1 MKKKKDLDLAPS
13 RRERKTL
20 GQYIL
25 LFFLVL
31 YTLFCALPIVLV
43 FVAAF
48 SDEKT
53 IVQNGFS
60 FIPKKWSLDGINAV
74 LRYGKQLATSY
85 GVTIFITVVGTLV
98 GLLIMAMFAYSI
110 SRKDFMLGKFLSVY
124 LLIPMLFSGG
134 QLSCYIIYTSMYG
147 LKDNIALL
155 ILPLCVS
162 TMNVIILRTYIANS
176 IPEPVTIKV
185 TRACFNLA
193 NPDSEQVK
201 KVQDAINE
209 YIKDKIN
216 VQIELTDIGS
226 GEYTEKANL
235 ALANNEINLLW
246 TASWE
251 STIGTNDLVPANA
264 VYDITDL
271 LPGTP
276 LYESMDEGQ
285 WEATKYDGKNYF
297 VPVYKD
303 NVEGYDV
310 MFRKDLVDK
319 YGWDISSVK
328 TLADLEPMLADLEA
342 EGLKY
347 PYLSQKTAMF
357 YRYYINDFDFFT
369 ADSQSN
375 WVAVDRSTNEVVD
388 TVLTDQYKEFC
399 TLMAKWAEAGY
410 ISEDEVT
417 KTTTDTTT
425 QTQDWGISWWTDI
438 PVNAEANS
446 RYNQEVVMTP
456 ITDRWAHS
464 TSALGSCYA
473 VTANST
479 PEEAQACVDFLG
491 LLYTDSKLADLY
503 TFGIEGEDFN
513 YVDGKVEQTDA
524 GKYNHSMWESASATI
539 VTPLTT
545 EPDDKAELYKDFNG
559 GANTSCA
566 AGFRF
571 DKSEVAD
578 KYAACQ
584 NVFNEYGFALENGGY
599 GVDQIEDTIAQY
611 QAALDEAGYQDVLAA
626 FQAQYD
632 EWKAENGSE
641 TTDESVEE
649 ESSSVAE

>member
-1 MKKKKDLDLAPS
+1 MK
-13 RRERKTL
+13 RK
-20 GQYIL
+20 
-25 LFFLVL
+25 LFAVSM
-31 YTLFCALPIVLV
+31 
-43 FVAAF
+43 AA
-48 SDEKT
+48 
-53 IVQNGFS
+53 
-60 FIPKKWSLDGINAV
+60 AM
-74 LRYGKQLATSY
+74 ATSC
-85 GVTIFITVVGTLV
+85 FAGT
-98 GLLIMAMFAYSI
+98 AFASD
-110 SRKDFMLGKFLSVY
+110 S
-124 LLIPMLFSGG
+124 
-134 QLSCYIIYTSMYG
+134 
-147 LKDNIALL
+147 
-155 ILPLCVS
+155 
-162 TMNVIILRTYIANS
+162 
-176 IPEPVTIKV
+176 EPVTIKV

-251 STIGTNDLVPANA
+251 ATIGTNDLVPANA

-328 TLADLEPMLADLEA
+328 TLADIEPMLADLEA

-513 YVDGKVEQTDA
+513 YLLDDSLADIPLIGYIPYTTKRNALVQIAFSIGAVVDTSNYDGVLIYPQQTEVTGEFSEVDTYDGVTMEHSDVVTGIRLMAHTYQQSEDTEELYNDTLSGTAEVIFSDPHYGLTITGGTLLKSGDNYAVISGTGSAVVLTGK
-524 GKYNHSMWESASATI
+524 KYIHMTTALLKENPTI
-539 VTPLTT
+539 VFNRNVKEVSDATLVHPGNAPAVLERVYEYYQRAENVTGDVLLTDKT
-545 EPDDKAELYKDFNG
+545 LGQVVGIDTGYDGRREGTIESISYQFGIREIKAEVVIH
-559 GANTSCA
+559 
-566 AGFRF
+566 
-571 DKSEVAD
+571 E
-578 KYAACQ
+578 
-584 NVFNEYGFALENGGY
+584 
-599 GVDQIEDTIAQY
+599 
-611 QAALDEAGYQDVLAA
+611 
-626 FQAQYD
+626 
-632 EWKAENGSE
+632 
-641 TTDESVEE
+641 
-649 ESSSVAE
+649 

>member
-1 MKKKKDLDLAPS
+1 MK
-13 RRERKTL
+13 RK
-20 GQYIL
+20 
-25 LFFLVL
+25 LFAVSM
-31 YTLFCALPIVLV
+31 
-43 FVAAF
+43 AA
-48 SDEKT
+48 
-53 IVQNGFS
+53 
-60 FIPKKWSLDGINAV
+60 AM
-74 LRYGKQLATSY
+74 ATSCLA
-85 GVTIFITVVGTLV
+85 GT
-98 GLLIMAMFAYSI
+98 AFASE
-110 SRKDFMLGKFLSVY
+110 SSD
-124 LLIPMLFSGG
+124 
-134 QLSCYIIYTSMYG
+134 
-147 LKDNIALL
+147 
-155 ILPLCVS
+155 
-162 TMNVIILRTYIANS
+162 
-176 IPEPVTIKV
+176 PVTIKI
-185 TRACFNLA
+185 TRATFNIQ
-193 NPDSEQVK
+193 NSDSAQLQ
-201 KVQDAINE
+201 KVQDAIND

-216 VQIELTDIGS
+216 VQVEITELAS
-226 GEYTEKANL
+226 GEYTDKANL

-251 STIGTNDLVPANA
+251 STIGTNDLVPNNA

-285 WEATKYDGKNYF
+285 WEATKYNGRNYF
-297 VPVYKD
+297 IPVYKD
-303 NVEGYDV
+303 NVEGYDL

-328 TLADLEPMLADLEA
+328 TLADIEPMLQDLEA

-369 ADSQSN
+369 ADATSN
-375 WVAVDRSTNEVVD
+375 WVAVDRETNEVVD

-417 KTTTDTTT
+417 KTTNDTVT

-438 PVNAEANS
+438 PVNDEASS
-446 RYNQEVVMTP
+446 RSQQEVVVTP
-456 ITDRWAHS
+456 VTDRWAHS

-479 PEEAQACVDFLG
+479 PEEAQACIDFMG
-491 LLYTDSKLADLY
+491 LLYTDSYLADLY

-539 VTPLTT
+539 VTPLTV
-545 EPDDKAELYKDFNG
+545 EPDNKADLYEDFNG
-559 GANTSCA
+559 GANVSAA

-571 DKSEVAD
+571 DKSAVAD

-599 GVDQIEDTIAQY
+599 SSDSIEDTIAQY
-611 QAALDEAGYQDVLAA
+611 QAALDEAGYQDVLAE

-632 EWKAENGSE
+632 DWKAENGS
-641 TTDESVEE
+641 TDDAAESVEE